1 MLYIMFLV
9 SLESSGWEGVDVLH
23 HVLGVVGKL
32 WMRRG
37 RYAWF
42 HDIWTCSAKVLEYW
56 WFFHW
61 KLNWIV
67 AENLGGIGMYVPL
80 VMLLERSWWWAGFD
94 GVYSVRFGFRMW
106 EILIFFNWF
115 LLAENSNKFPKN
127 QALEGKKSV
136 EDMVTTLGP
145 MAQATLLL
153 LLLQKLK

>member
-1 MLYIMFLV
+1 MFLV
-9 SLESSGWEGVDVLH
+9 SLESSGWGGDDMLDSMTFGLAVQ
-23 HVLGVVGKL
+23 KL
-32 WMRRG
+32 
-37 RYAWF
+37 
-42 HDIWTCSAKVLEYW
+42 